1 MTSARVQR
9 LRHYDRANHINAAAK
24 NLKIH
29 VDEQAL
35 GFNRPNFSSLT
46 QAELLGEREVEK

>member
-1 MTSARVQR
+1 MNRW
-9 LRHYDRANHINAAAK
+9 LRHFDRANHINAAAK
-24 NLKIH
+24 NPKIH